1 VPDEKDEYLQHQLNS
16 NIAFA
21 RKFLG
26 DRGIGFDI
34 HVADG
39 NLGKE
44 AVRLAAQVD
53 ADLIAIMNHQGN
65 KITGGLFANSDEQNL
80 ITNDAQIPI
89 AILNP
94 VSTGVSGSVLFS

>member
-1 VPDEKDEYLQHQLNS
+1 
-16 NIAFA
+16 
-21 RKFLG
+21 
-26 DRGIGFDI
+26 
-34 HVADG
+34 
-39 NLGKE
+39 
-44 AVRLAAQVD
+44 LAAQVD